1 MYLIFDTETTG
12 IPRNKTAP
20 LSDLENWPRL
30 VQIAWQLH
38 DAKGK
43 LLAQHNYLIKP
54 EGFNIPYKAE
64 QVHGIST
71 KRALAEG
78 HDLKTVLDTFVK
90 DLASTKE
97 LVGHNIEFDIN
108 IIGAELI
115 RKGLST
121 DNFLN
126 LAKVD
131 TGIASTE
138 FCQLTGG
145 IGGKLKMPRL
155 TELHEKLFGKDFG
168 DAHDASY
175 DVAATAR
182 AFFGLIKRNV
192 VTPFDSTPVSE
203 IEYEEP
209 SLDTGNFAK
218 REKKKDAGY
227 SLNEDEG
234 KSIEGVF
241 CHLHVHSQ
249 YSVLQATP
257 EIKALISKAKA
268 ANMPAV
274 AITDFGNLYGA
285 FKFVQEALAHNIK
298 PIVGCEF
305 YLSEE
310 RKKNKFT
317 KDNPDKRNN
326 QVLIAKNKNGYQNLI
341 KLSSLGFTE
350 GLYGI
355 HPRIDKELVQ
365 QYKQDLIAT
374 TGTLQSEIP
383 YLILHVGERQAED
396 AFIWWHKQFGDDFYV
411 EINRHGLPEEDHVNE
426 VLLRFAEKYNVKYF
440 AANEVFYLEKEE
452 ANAHD
457 VLLCIKEVEFQ
468 STPIGEGRGK
478 RYGLANNEFYFKSQ
492 EEMKSIFRDM
502 PEAIETIGEILDKI
516 ESYNLERNVLL
527 PKFDIPKGFKS
538 EDDYLRHLTYE
549 GAKKKYGEISNSLQ
563 ERIDFELETIKKTGY
578 PGYFLIVQDFTSKA
592 REMGVSVG
600 PGRGSAA
607 GSAVAYCIG
616 ITNVDPIRYDL
627 LFERFL
633 NPDRVSLPDIDID
646 FDDEG
651 RDKVL
656 HYVIDKYGKN
666 QVAQIITYGTMA
678 AKSSIRDCAR
688 VMQLPLTEANNLA
701 KMVPE
706 RPGTTLEKAFEE
718 VKELSN
724 FRKGTDKV
732 AEVLK
737 QAVIL
742 EGSVRNTGTHAC
754 GVIITPDDLTKFV
767 PVSTA
772 KDSDMLVTQ
781 FDNSVVESAGLLK
794 MDFLGLTTLTI
805 IKTALKNIKKSK
817 GIDIDIDTVPLDD
830 AKTYQL
836 FQRGETTGTFQFES
850 VGMQKYLR
858 QLKPD
863 KFEDLIAMN
872 ALYRPGPMEYIPEFI
887 NRKHGRAIL
896 KYDLPVMEENL
907 SETYGITVYQEQVM
921 LLSQKLAGFSKG
933 DADVLRKAM
942 GKKQKSVLDKMKDKF
957 IEGCEKNGHSK
968 EICEKIWKDWEA
980 FAQYAFNKSHST
992 CYSLVA
998 YHTAYLKA
1006 NFPAE
1011 YMAAV
1016 LTHSQSN
1023 LDSVTYFIE
1032 ECRSLGIKVLG
1043 PHVNESGVYFAVN
1056 KDGEIRF
1063 GLGAIKGAGDA
1074 AVEAIIQERDANG
1087 PFEDLFDFAKRLSQ
1101 RSVNKKTFEC
1111 LALSGAFDC
1120 FTGIHRRQYVFAK
1133 DGDSSLIEK
1142 AIKYAAKTQQDAQS
1156 AQSSLFGGSSGIAMP
1171 KPRIENV
1178 EPYTELEKLG
1188 LEKEV
1193 VGIYISGHPLN
1204 NFQFELETFC
1214 NSGCS
1219 ALNDLTPLE
1228 GKDIRVGGIVSAVEH
1243 RTTKTGKPFGKF
1255 ILEDFSGNSGKDCF
1269 TMFGESYLKF
1279 RNFMNVGWFL
1289 FVEGNVLRS
1298 NWGAMNLEFKV
1309 RNIDLLNDIAQKRLM
1324 GVALRIPVQAI
1335 STQLIDSVEKIC
1347 KKYPGNAS
1355 LQVYIKDDI
1364 EPIQVESLSR
1374 NYRVKPVNDCFQD
1387 LRKLAEIGVI
1397 TESSSVRW
1405 LAEEHVKTQ
1414 IEEGPEIGTI
1424 SPTFVLEE
1432 AET

>member
-38 DAKGK
+38 DANGK
-43 LLAQHNYLIKP
+43 LLSQHNYIIKP
-54 EGFNIPYKAE
+54 EGFDIPYKAE
-64 QVHGIST
+64 QIHGVST

-78 HDLKTVLDTFVK
+78 HDLSKVFETFLS
-90 DLASTKE
+90 DLKRTKE
-97 LVGHNIEFDIN
+97 LVGHNIEFDVN
-108 IIGAELI
+108 IIGAEFI
-115 RKGLST
+115 RKQIPIE
-121 DNFLN
+121 DFLN
-126 LAKVD
+126 LKKVD
-131 TGIASTE
+131 TGIESTE
-138 FCQLTGG
+138 FCQLSGG
-145 IGGKLKMPRL
+145 IGGRLKMPRL
-155 TELHEKLFGKDFG
+155 IELHEKLFGKDFG
-168 DAHDASY
+168 DAHDAAY
-175 DVAATAR
+175 DVEATAR
-182 AFFGLIKRNV
+182 CFFGLVKKNV
-192 VTPFDSTPVSE
+192 ISPFDSTPVSE

-209 SLDTGNFAK
+209 DLEAANFAK
-218 REKKKDAGY
+218 REKKKAAGY
-227 SLNEDEG
+227 SLDESEG
-234 KSIEGVF
+234 QTLEGVF

-257 EIKALISKAKA
+257 QIKALISKAKA
-268 ANMPAV
+268 SNMPAV
-274 AITDFGNLYGA
+274 ALTDLGNVFGA
-285 FKFVQEALAHNIK
+285 FKFVQEASAHDIK

-310 RKKNKFT
+310 RKKTKFT
-317 KDNPDKRNN
+317 KDNPDKRYN
-326 QVLIAKNKNGYQNLI
+326 QVLLAKNKEGYLNLI

-365 QYKQDLIAT
+365 LYKKNLIAT
-374 TGTLQSEIP
+374 TGNLLSEVP
-383 YLILHVGERQAED
+383 YLILHTGERQAEE
-396 AFIWWHKQFGDDFYV
+396 AFMWWHKEFGDDFYV
-411 EINRHGLPEEDHVNE
+411 EINRHGLPEEDHVND
-426 VLLRFAEKYNVKYF
+426 VLIRFAKKHKVKYF
-440 AANEVFYLEKEE
+440 AANESYYLDKEE

-457 VLLCIKEVEFQ
+457 VLLCIKEGEFK
-468 STPIGEGRGK
+468 STPVGEGRGK

-492 EEMKSIFRDM
+492 DEIKSIFRDM
-502 PEAIETIGEILDKI
+502 PEALDTVREIVDKV
-516 ESYNLERNVLL
+516 EAYNLERSVLL
-527 PKFDIPKGFKS
+527 PKFDIPTGFKT

-549 GAKKKYGEISNSLQ
+549 GAKKKYGEISNSLT

-616 ITNVDPIRYDL
+616 ITNVDPIKYDL

-656 HYVIDKYGKN
+656 DYVIGKYGKN

-678 AKSSIRDCAR
+678 AKSAIRDCAR
-688 VMQLPLTEANNLA
+688 VMELPLSEANQLA
-701 KMVPE
+701 KLVPE
-706 RPGTTLEKAFEE
+706 RPGTTLESAFKEI
-718 VKELSN
+718 KELAD
-724 FRKGTDKV
+724 FKKGTDLK
-732 AEVLK
+732 ADVLR

-742 EGSVRNTGTHAC
+742 EGSLRNTGTHAC
-754 GVIITPDDLTKFV
+754 GVIITPDELTKFV

-772 KDSDMLVTQ
+772 RDSEMLVTQ

-794 MDFLGLTTLTI
+794 MDFLGLTTLTV

-817 GIDIDIDTVPLDD
+817 NIDIEIDTVPLDD
-830 AKTYQL
+830 LKTYQL

-887 NRKHGRAIL
+887 NRKHGRAML
-896 KYDLPVMEENL
+896 KYDLPQMEEYL
-907 SETYGITVYQEQVM
+907 TETYGITVYQEQVM

-957 IEGCEKNGHSK
+957 IDGCKANGHPK
-968 EICEKIWKDWEA
+968 EICEKIWVDWEA

-1023 LDSVTYFIE
+1023 LDSVTYFID
-1032 ECRSLGIKVLG
+1032 ECRNLGIKVLG

-1074 AVEAIIQERDANG
+1074 AVEAIIQEREANG
-1087 PFEDLFDFAKRLSQ
+1087 PFADLFDFSKRLSQ

-1111 LALSGAFDC
+1111 LALSGAFDS
-1120 FTGIHRRQYVFAK
+1120 FTGIHRRQYVYSK
-1133 DGDSSLIEK
+1133 DGDTSLIEK
-1142 AIKYAAKTQQDAQS
+1142 AIKYAAKLQQDEQS
-1156 AQSSLFGGSSGIAMP
+1156 SQASLFGGSSGTAMP
-1171 KPRIENV
+1171 KPKIENV
-1178 EPYTELEKLG
+1178 EPYSELEKLA

-1204 NFQFELETFC
+1204 NFQFELDAFC
-1214 NSGCS
+1214 NSNC
-1219 ALNDLTPLE
+1219 AILNDLTPLE
-1228 GKDIRVGGIVSAVEH
+1228 GKDVRIGGIVSSVEH
-1243 RTTKTGKPFGKF
+1243 RTTKNGKPFGKF
-1255 ILEDFSGNSGKDCF
+1255 VLEDFSGNSGKDALTF
-1269 TMFGESYLKF
+1269 FGETYLKF
-1279 RNFMNVGWFL
+1279 KNFMNVGWFL
-1289 FVEGNVLRS
+1289 YIEGNVMRS
-1298 NWGAMNLEFKV
+1298 NWGAMNLELKV
-1309 RNIDLLNDIAQKRLM
+1309 RNIDLLNDISQKKLTGM
-1324 GVALRIPVQAI
+1324 ALRIPLQSV
-1335 STQLIDSVEKIC
+1335 STQLIDSIEKVC
-1347 KKYPGNAS
+1347 KKYPGNAA
-1355 LQVYIKDDI
+1355 LQIFIKDEF
-1364 EPIQVESLSR
+1364 EPIQAESLSR
-1374 NYRVKPVNDCFQD
+1374 NYRLKPVNDCFQD
-1387 LRKLAEIGVI
+1387 LKKLAEIGVI
-1397 TESSSVRW
+1397 TESSNVRW
-1405 LAEEHVKTQ
+1405 LGEDQSKQQEVSDQ
-1414 IEEGPEIGTI
+1414 VIGTI

-1432 AET
+1432 AEL

>member
-12 IPRNKTAP
+12 LPRNKTAP
-20 LSDLENWPRL
+20 LTDLENWPRL

-38 DAKGK
+38 DSRGK
-43 LLAQHNYLIKP
+43 LLSQHNYIIKP
-54 EGFNIPYKAE
+54 EGFDIPYKAE

-78 HDLKTVLDTFVK
+78 HALRTVLDTLNK
-90 DLASTKE
+90 DLNNASQ

-108 IIGAELI
+108 IIGAEFI
-115 RKGLST
+115 RQEFST
-121 DNFLN
+121 DQFLA
-126 LAKVD
+126 LAKLD

-138 FCQLTGG
+138 FCQLSGG

-168 DAHDASY
+168 DAHDAAY

-182 AFFGLIKRNV
+182 CFFGLIKKKV
-192 VTPFDSTPVSE
+192 VPPFDTTSVAQ

-209 SLDTGNFAK
+209 NLDAANSTKKEK
-218 REKKKDAGY
+218 RKDSGY
-227 SLNEDEG
+227 SLSEQEG

-268 ANMPAV
+268 ASMPAV
-274 AITDFGNLYGA
+274 ALTDFGNMYGA
-285 FKFVQEALAHNIK
+285 FKFVQEALAHEIK

-305 YLSEE
+305 YLSDE
-310 RKKNKFT
+310 RKKLKFT
-317 KDNPDKRNN
+317 KDNPDKRYN
-326 QVLIAKNKNGYQNLI
+326 QVLLAKNKNGYQNLTI
-341 KLSSLGFTE
+341 LSSFGFTE

-355 HPRIDKELVQ
+355 HPRIDKQLVEE
-365 QYKQDLIAT
+365 YKQDLIAT
-374 TGTLQSEIP
+374 TGTLTSEIP
-383 YLILHVGERQAED
+383 YLILHVGERQAEE
-396 AFIWWHKQFGDDFYV
+396 AFVWWHTQFGDDFYV
-411 EINRHGLPEEDHVNE
+411 EINRHGLPEEDHANE
-426 VLLRFAEKYNVKYF
+426 VLLRFAKKYNVKYF
-440 AANEVFYLEKEE
+440 AANEVFYLDKEE

-457 VLLCIKEVEFQ
+457 VLLCIKEGEFK

-492 EEMKSIFRDM
+492 DEMKSIFRDM
-502 PEAIETIGEILDKI
+502 PEAIETIGEIINKI
-516 ESYNLERNVLL
+516 ESYSLERNVLL
-527 PKFDIPKGFKS
+527 PKFDIPKGFKT

-549 GAKKKYGEISNSLQ
+549 GALKKYGVISDALR

-656 HYVIDKYGKN
+656 DYVIEKYGKK

-688 VMQLPLTEANNLA
+688 VMELPLSDANFLA

-706 RPGTTLEKAFEE
+706 RPGTTLDTAFLE
-718 VKELSN
+718 VKELADIK
-724 FRKGTDKV
+724 KGSDLK
-732 AEVLK
+732 ADVLK
-737 QAVIL
+737 QAIVL

-754 GVIITPDDLTKFV
+754 GVIITPDELTKFV

-772 KDSDMLVTQ
+772 RDSDMLVTQ

-830 AKTYQL
+830 VKTYQL
-836 FQRGETTGTFQFES
+836 FQRGETSGTFQFES

-887 NRKHGRAIL
+887 NRKHGRALI
-896 KYDLPVMEENL
+896 KYDLPEVEEFL
-907 SETYGITVYQEQVM
+907 TETYGITVYQEQVM

-957 IEGCEKNGHSK
+957 LEGCKSKGHPK
-968 EICEKIWKDWEA
+968 EICEKIWTDWEA

-1016 LTHSQSN
+1016 LTHSQNN
-1023 LDSVTYFIE
+1023 LDNVTYFIE
-1032 ECRSLGIKVLG
+1032 ECRNLGIKVLG

-1074 AVEAIIQERDANG
+1074 AVEAIIEEREANG
-1087 PFEDLFDFAKRLSQ
+1087 PFEDLFEFAKRVNQ

-1111 LALSGAFDC
+1111 LALSGAFDS
-1120 FTGIHRRQYVFAK
+1120 FPGIHRRQYVSSN
-1133 DGDSSLIEK
+1133 DGDTSLIEK
-1142 AIKYAAKTQQDAQS
+1142 AMKYAAKTQQEENS
-1156 AQSSLFGGSSGIAMP
+1156 AQASLFGGTSGTAMP
-1171 KPRIENV
+1171 KPKIEVV
-1178 EPYTELEKLG
+1178 EPYSELEKLA

-1193 VGIYISGHPLN
+1193 VGIYISGHPLDH
-1204 NFQFELETFC
+1204 FKFEIATFC
-1214 NSGCS
+1214 NARC
-1219 ALNDLTPLE
+1219 NQLTELDNLE
-1228 GKDIRVGGIVSAVEH
+1228 GQEIKIGGIVTAVEH
-1243 RTTKTGKPFGKF
+1243 RTSKTGKPFGRF
-1255 ILEDFSGNSGKDCF
+1255 TIADYSGSF
-1269 TMFGESYLKF
+1269 TFTLFGRDYIDQKKHMDIGL
-1279 RNFMNVGWFL
+1279 FL
-1289 FVEGNVLRS
+1289 FIEGTIIRNT
-1298 NWGAMNLEFKV
+1298 WGQMNLEFRI
-1309 RNIDLLNDIAQKRLM
+1309 RNVELLSDIAQKRLM
-1324 GVALRIPVQAI
+1324 GVALRIPVQ
-1335 STQLIDSVEKIC
+1335 SVTSQLIESVERVC

-1355 LQVYIKDDI
+1355 LQIFIKD
-1364 EPIQVESLSR
+1364 EAESIQAESLSR
-1374 NYRVKPVNDCFQD
+1374 NYRLKPVNDCFQD
-1387 LRKLAEIGVI
+1387 LKKLAEIGVI
-1397 TESSSVRW
+1397 TDSANVRW
-1405 LAEEHVKTQ
+1405 LGEEQFVQPELKAE
-1414 IEEGPEIGTI
+1414 GIGTI
-1424 SPTFVLEE
+1424 SSTFVLEE
-1432 AET
+1432 VES